1 MLDGDVS
8 TMKLVTAAAVIALL
22 SVGGC
27 ALPSLG
33 EAPPGYRARCTVQ
46 PSGSSL
52 LGPNSLR
59 HSCEEFVPAPP
70 PAPLVVYR

>member
-1 MLDGDVS
+1 
-8 TMKLVTAAAVIALL
+8 MKLVTAAAAIALL

-33 EAPPGYRARCTVQ
+33 EAPPGYRAHCVVQ

-52 LGPNSLR
+52 IGPNSLR
-59 HSCEEFVPAPP
+59 HSCREVVPAPA
-70 PAPLVVYR
+70 PAPVVVYR